1 MLQVMRDKAVE
12 MLEVEPDAVQEDKS
26 FVDDLDVDSLSLVEY
41 TMDLEDALDIELPED
56 ELTDVRRA
64 ELLGTIPLGRTAS
77 ADEVAAVIGFLASDS
92 SGYVTGAV
100 LPVDGGLGMGH

>member
-41 TMDLEDALDIELPED
+41 TMDLEDALGIELPED
-56 ELTDVRRA
+56 ELTD
-64 ELLGTIPLGRTAS
+64 LTTIGAFLDLIMTK
-77 ADEVAAVIGFLASDS
+77 VA
-92 SGYVTGAV
+92 
-100 LPVDGGLGMGH
+100 